1 MISINLNGQS
11 KQIAQD
17 TSAAAL
23 VAELG
28 IGARKFAVE
37 INRQV
42 ISKDRLDEV
51 VLQEGDEVNV
61 VTLVGG
67 G

>member
-11 KQIAQD
+11 KQIAPS
-17 TSAAAL
+17 TTAAAL

-37 INRQV
+37 INREV
-42 ISKDRLDEV
+42 VAKDRLEEV

>member
-1 MISINLNGQS
+1 MHTITLNGQRREITPGTTAES
-11 KQIAQD
+11 
-17 TSAAAL
+17 L
-23 VAELG
+23 VGELG

-37 INRQV
+37 INR
-42 ISKDRLDEV
+42 EV
-51 VLQEGDEVNV
+51 VPKERLAETVLAAGDEVNV

>member
-1 MISINLNGQS
+1 MMSITLNGQS
-11 KQIAQD
+11 KQIAEG
-17 TSAAAL
+17 TSAAGL

-37 INRQV
+37 INR
-42 ISKDRLDEV
+42 EV
-51 VLQEGDEVNV
+51 VSKERLGEAMLHDGDEVNV

>member
-1 MISINLNGQS
+1 MISINLNGQTR
-11 KQIAQD
+11 QVARGI
-17 TSAAAL
+17 TAAEL
-23 VAELG
+23 VAELD

-37 INRQV
+37 INREV
-42 ISKDRLDEV
+42 VSRDRLTKV
-51 VLQEGDEVNV
+51 VIRDNDEVNV

>member
-1 MISINLNGQS
+1 M
-11 KQIAQD
+11 
-17 TSAAAL
+17 
-23 VAELG
+23 VAELD

-37 INRQV
+37 INREV
-42 ISKDRLDEV
+42 VSRDRLTKV
-51 VLQEGDEVNV
+51 VIRDNDEVNV